1 MSQNSFNSASAAKAV
16 DAKDMDSPDY
26 LRYLQQQRNAANSAG
41 VDAIL
46 CADDKMQRIKEII
59 QQIKNTDVSVL
70 VSGES
75 GTGKEVVARAIHNAS
90 DRADKP
96 FVAINCAA
104 LPSNLLE
111 SELFGYEKGAFTGAH
126 QRHLGKFE
134 QANGGTLLLDE
145 VTEMDPSLQA
155 KLLRALQE
163 REVERLGG
171 TGTIPVNCR
180 IIATTNRDIVKYVA
194 QGSFRQ
200 DLYYRLY
207 VIHLEVP
214 ALRDRPK
221 DIDLLSV
228 HFLRKYEREFGKEGM
243 QFSVKAKEK
252 LDAHAWNGNVREL
265 QNVVQRSVL
274 LANGNIIGSEDVP
287 ITVEKAVANDD
298 WVDTLPIGRPLKDLE
313 THFILETLRSHKG
326 NRTHAARTLGIS
338 LRTLRNKINE
348 FTSEGFEVAT
358 PQTGRSA

>member
-1 MSQNSFNSASAAKAV
+1 MSQNSFDNTSAAKAV
-16 DAKDMDSPDY
+16 DTKGPQGSDY
-26 LRYLQQQRNAANSAG
+26 LQYLQNRQAG
-41 VDAIL
+41 VSDIEGLL
-46 CADDKMQRIKEII
+46 CADDKMIRIKEII
-59 QQIKNTDVSVL
+59 KQIKNTDVSVL
-70 VSGES
+70 ISGES
-75 GTGKEVVARAIHNAS
+75 GTGKEVIARAIHSNS
-90 DRADKP
+90 DRNDKP

-126 QRHLGKFE
+126 QQHRGKFE
-134 QANGGTLLLDE
+134 QADGGTLLLDE
-145 VTEMDPSLQA
+145 VTEMEPALQA

-163 REVERLGG
+163 REIERVGG
-171 TGTIPVNCR
+171 SGPVPVNCR

-194 QGSFRQ
+194 QGNFRQ

-207 VIHLEVP
+207 VIHMEVP

-221 DIDLLSV
+221 DIELLSN
-228 HFLRKYEREFGKEGM
+228 HFLRRYEREFGKEGM

-252 LDAHAWNGNVREL
+252 LEAHAWNGNVREL

-274 LANGNIIGSEDVP
+274 LANGPIIGSEDIP
-287 ITVEKAVANDD
+287 ITIEKAVVSDD

-313 THFILETLRSHKG
+313 TRFILETLRYHKG
-326 NRTHAARTLGIS
+326 NRTHAAKTLGIS

-348 FTSEGFEVAT
+348 FTAGGYEVMS
-358 PQTGRSA
+358 PQNGRHS